1 MASST
6 TTDFDAGPDGSFAFV
21 GNWTIPGNVSAQN
34 VYFNQ
39 GTTTIGGS
47 LTASDMVYVNSGI
60 AVTVAGTIQRGEHRC
75 ITTRV

>member
-1 MASST
+1 MPDPMAVSPLCNS
-6 TTDFDAGPDGSFAFV
+6 
-21 GNWTIPGNVSAQN
+21 TIPGNVSAQN

-60 AVTVAGTIQRGEHRC
+60 AVTVAGRTGGRDI
-75 ITTRV
+75 VV